1 MRKMFNL
8 MVAAIM
14 MMATSAWGANA
25 ASSIVAG
32 KYYLQNVATGLYLNN
47 GSSWGTHAIV
57 NDVGLEFELETE
69 DGGDVMIKNNGFFL
83 SPDSDTHINVWV
95 DYRTEHYW
103 SFQKLSEGI
112 YRIGVNNDGNLTAG
126 SDSIVNIESCTDEN
140 AQWKLVTL
148 EDRLKVLNTAT
159 RENPVDVSF
168 LIQGANYFLPDKD
181 RGVYIGSHDYWMGDH
196 GDNVWRNSNL
206 GAHINIFNSED
217 DYDKPFNLYQDC
229 EVRNGTYKLTA
240 QGFYRAK
247 YNYHFLV
254 YGETET
260 LDAILYANKKE
271 QPLVSLM
278 SKENELERYRSDYW
292 GLSCAWPGSNEAAA
306 DFFHEGL
313 YVNTIDDIEV
323 TDGKL
328 RIGVKD
334 EATIQHGCWMTCTNF
349 RLYYYGD
356 GTLKEQTLETEILPN
371 MTYGDA
377 ALDLPTSTEEGL
389 PLAWNSNDPTI
400 ATISDNML
408 IIKKA
413 GTTTITA
420 TQEGNGDYLPFSRDY
435 TLTVQKAELTIKAN
449 NCVKNVGEANPELTV
464 TYDGFKYDDNESSLI
479 KQPIVTT
486 TATTNS
492 SVGTYPITVSG
503 AESDNYVFIYVAGT
517 LTVKAH
523 EGEIPSTEIDI
534 TDIAGMDNAIYIEPF
549 DARVGDDVD
558 IEVRLKN
565 AESATSYG
573 FELVLPDGMSIEV
586 SDDND
591 FDSEITF
598 SARHKDH
605 VVTSNKLASNIY
617 KIGVAS
623 LSSKTLADNDGTVL
637 SIKAHV
643 AANMVAAQYPIMIQS
658 PLLVKADGT
667 KPTMQETTSAVT
679 IEDYMRGDVDDDGVI
694 DLADA
699 VLVINY
705 YVGKPVNKFVEKA
718 ADTDGDG
725 TIDLADAVKII
736 NYYVGKTPSLAR
748 EKRQNERNPQ

>member
-1 MRKMFNL
+1 
-8 MVAAIM
+8 
-14 MMATSAWGANA
+14 
-25 ASSIVAG
+25 
-32 KYYLQNVATGLYLNN
+32 
-47 GSSWGTHAIV
+47 
-57 NDVGLEFELETE
+57 
-69 DGGDVMIKNNGFFL
+69 
-83 SPDSDTHINVWV
+83 
-95 DYRTEHYW
+95 
-103 SFQKLSEGI
+103 
-112 YRIGVNNDGNLTAG
+112 
-126 SDSIVNIESCTDEN
+126 
-140 AQWKLVTL
+140 
-148 EDRLKVLNTAT
+148 
-159 RENPVDVSF
+159 
-168 LIQGANYFLPDKD
+168 
-181 RGVYIGSHDYWMGDH
+181 
-196 GDNVWRNSNL
+196 
-206 GAHINIFNSED
+206 
-217 DYDKPFNLYQDC
+217 
-229 EVRNGTYKLTA
+229 
-240 QGFYRAK
+240 
-247 YNYHFLV
+247 
-254 YGETET
+254 
-260 LDAILYANKKE
+260 
-271 QPLVSLM
+271 
-278 SKENELERYRSDYW
+278 
-292 GLSCAWPGSNEAAA
+292 
-306 DFFHEGL
+306 
-313 YVNTIDDIEV
+313 
-323 TDGKL
+323 
-328 RIGVKD
+328 
-334 EATIQHGCWMTCTNF
+334 
-349 RLYYYGD
+349 
-356 GTLKEQTLETEILPN
+356 
-371 MTYGDA
+371 
-377 ALDLPTSTEEGL
+377 
-389 PLAWNSNDPTI
+389 
-400 ATISDNML
+400 ML

-449 NCVKNVGEANPELTV
+449 NCIKNVGEGNPELTV

-479 KQPIVTT
+479 KQPVVTT

-492 SVGTYPITVSG
+492 SVGTYPITASG
-503 AESDNYVFIYVAGT
+503 AESDNYEFIYVAGT

-591 FDSEITF
+591 FDSEITL

>member
-1 MRKMFNL
+1 M
-8 MVAAIM
+8 
-14 MMATSAWGANA
+14 
-25 ASSIVAG
+25 
-32 KYYLQNVATGLYLNN
+32 
-47 GSSWGTHAIV
+47 
-57 NDVGLEFELETE
+57 E
-69 DGGDVMIKNNGFFL
+69 
-83 SPDSDTHINVWV
+83 
-95 DYRTEHYW
+95 
-103 SFQKLSEGI
+103 
-112 YRIGVNNDGNLTAG
+112 
-126 SDSIVNIESCTDEN
+126 
-140 AQWKLVTL
+140 
-148 EDRLKVLNTAT
+148 
-159 RENPVDVSF
+159 
-168 LIQGANYFLPDKD
+168 
-181 RGVYIGSHDYWMGDH
+181 
-196 GDNVWRNSNL
+196 
-206 GAHINIFNSED
+206 
-217 DYDKPFNLYQDC
+217 
-229 EVRNGTYKLTA
+229 
-240 QGFYRAK
+240 
-247 YNYHFLV
+247 
-254 YGETET
+254 
-260 LDAILYANKKE
+260 
-271 QPLVSLM
+271 
-278 SKENELERYRSDYW
+278 
-292 GLSCAWPGSNEAAA
+292 
-306 DFFHEGL
+306 
-313 YVNTIDDIEV
+313 
-323 TDGKL
+323 
-328 RIGVKD
+328 
-334 EATIQHGCWMTCTNF
+334 
-349 RLYYYGD
+349 
-356 GTLKEQTLETEILPN
+356 
-371 MTYGDA
+371 
-377 ALDLPTSTEEGL
+377 LPTLTEEGL
-389 PLAWNSNDPTI
+389 PLAWNSKDPTI

-449 NCVKNVGEANPELTV
+449 NCIKNVGEGNPELTV

-479 KQPIVTT
+479 KQPVVTT

-492 SVGTYPITVSG
+492 SVGTYPITASG
-503 AESDNYVFIYVAGT
+503 AESDNYEFIYVAGT

-591 FDSEITF
+591 FDSEITL